1 MNWMEQK
8 TIIDL
13 LISGV
18 LVGIIVS
25 APLGP
30 VGILCIQR
38 TLNKGRWV
46 GFITGIGAA
55 MSDIIYAIITG
66 YGMSFMNDFI
76 LKHEVLLQI
85 VGSILLLLFGIY
97 TYRTDPLK
105 SMHKRSGTTNSYF
118 QNLVTAFFVTLSN
131 PLIIALF
138 IALFARFSFVVPE
151 NNIGLQVAGYMA
163 IAAGALLWWFTL
175 TYFINK
181 VRRRFK
187 MKGIRRINRTIGV
200 GVIVASIVGIVLA
213 ISGNS
218 LY

>member
-38 TLNKGRWV
+38 TLNRGRWV

-85 VGSILLLLFGIY
+85 IGSILLLLFGIY

-118 QNLVTAFFVTLSN
+118 QNLVTAFFCHAIQSTDN
-131 PLIIALF
+131 
-138 IALFARFSFVVPE
+138 SFVYRTVC
-151 NNIGLQVAGYMA
+151 
-163 IAAGALLWWFTL
+163 TL
-175 TYFINK
+175 F
-181 VRRRFK
+181 VCC
-187 MKGIRRINRTIGV
+187 
-200 GVIVASIVGIVLA
+200 
-213 ISGNS
+213 SGE
-218 LY
+218 